1 MPVHANLCT
10 LCHYLSRVL
19 SVMTKPAVPA
29 ALVGEGVWDRHR
41 RLVAAEIEQ
50 VALRLFA
57 EQGYD
62 NVTTDDI
69 ARACNISVRTLFR
82 YFAAKRDLLLA
93 VPRRSLALLCDAVDQ
108 RSAGEDLLTSWRE
121 AAMSLLGGD
130 EVDLALIQQLKEIL
144 RDSPDL
150 LETINADVELTE
162 RFVRTNAE
170 RLGVDPATDM
180 RPIIVAGAV
189 RNALIATLDQWS
201 SGRADDLERSFG
213 QAFDILARLDAIG
226 GRPAP
231 NTSPSR
237 ADRRTRSGRKG

>member
-1 MPVHANLCT
+1 MAVYAPMMN
-10 LCHYLSRVL
+10 
-19 SVMTKPAVPA
+19 KPPA
-29 ALVGEGVWDRHR
+29 EAESTVKEGVWDRRR

-50 VALRLFA
+50 VALQLFA

-108 RSAGEDLLTSWRE
+108 RPADEALLTSWRE
-121 AAMSLLGGD
+121 AAISLLGSGA
-130 EVDLALIQQLKEIL
+130 VDLALIEELKRVQ

-150 LETINADVELTE
+150 LETVNGDAELTE

-170 RLGVDPATDM
+170 RLGVDPAKDL

-189 RNALIATLDQWS
+189 RNAFIATLDQWS
-201 SGRADDLERSFG
+201 SGRADDLVRSFG
-213 QAFDILARLDAIG
+213 EAFDILARLDAIG

-231 NTSPSR
+231 KTSRSR
-237 ADRRTRSGRKG
+237 ARRT

>member
-1 MPVHANLCT
+1 
-10 LCHYLSRVL
+10 
-19 SVMTKPAVPA
+19 MTPKPAAPV
-29 ALVGEGVWDRHR
+29 ALAREGVWDRRR

-69 ARACNISVRTLFR
+69 AQACNISVRTLFR

-93 VPRRSLALLCDAVDQ
+93 VPRRSLALLCEAVDQ
-108 RSAGEDLLTSWRE
+108 RPADEDLLTSWRE
-121 AAMSLLGGD
+121 AASALGGGN
-130 EVDLALIQQLKEIL
+130 EVDLALIGQLKAL
-144 RDSPDL
+144 VRDNPDL
-150 LETINADVELTE
+150 VETINGDAELTE

-189 RNALIATLDQWS
+189 RNALIATLDQWC
-201 SGRADDLERSFG
+201 SGRADDLVRSFG
-213 QAFDILARLDAIG
+213 QAFDILARLDTIG
-226 GRPAP
+226 VRPRP
-231 NTSPSR
+231 KPSR
-237 ADRRTRSGRKG
+237 SRSLSR

>member
-1 MPVHANLCT
+1 MMNKRPVEAE
-10 LCHYLSRVL
+10 SIVE
-19 SVMTKPAVPA
+19 
-29 ALVGEGVWDRHR
+29 EGVWDRRR

-50 VALRLFA
+50 VALQLFA
-57 EQGYD
+57 EKGYA

-69 ARACNISVRTLFR
+69 ARACNISARTLFR

-108 RSAGEDLLTSWRE
+108 RPADEELLTSWRE
-121 AAMSLLGGD
+121 AAISLLGNG
-130 EVDLALIQQLKEIL
+130 EVDLALIEELKRVQ

-150 LETINADVELTE
+150 VDAVNADAELTE

-170 RLGVDPATDM
+170 RLGVDPAGDL

-201 SGRADDLERSFG
+201 SGRADDLVRSFG
-213 QAFDILARLDAIG
+213 EAFDILARLETIG
-226 GRPAP
+226 GRPKP
-231 NTSPSR
+231 KTSRSR
-237 ADRRTRSGRKG
+237 SRPT